1 MAIPT
6 AAEEVRLLDEAR
18 QRRLSLAVE
27 LADAAAGG
35 EAVERMC
42 ARAGDAVNRYSTE
55 LLHALLAAARPLA
68 AGDLSWLEERYLQ
81 AMIELGRAA
90 CDAMKESGTR
100 HAVAQAVQCQILQHE
115 HELQARLA
123 AALASS
129 E

>member
-6 AAEEVRLLDEAR
+6 AAEELRLLDDAR
-18 QRRLSLAVE
+18 QRRQSVADDLAR
-27 LADAAAGG
+27 AAAGG

-42 ARAGDAVNRYSTE
+42 TRAGDAVNRYSTE
-55 LLHALLAAARPLA
+55 LLQALLAAARPLT
-68 AGDLSWLEERYLQ
+68 AGDLAWLQDRYLQ

-115 HELQARLA
+115 HDLQARLA
-123 AALASS
+123 SALTARR
-129 E
+129 